1 MTDLTPVQEFI
12 LSNQARSIYR
22 HLKRTG
28 RKGIS
33 AAEAMMDYGITSATL
48 SRRICDLEEAGIKV
62 ERLKKR
68 HPISDR
74 RYTRYVLARD

>member
-1 MTDLTPVQEFI
+1 MTYLTPVQEFV

-28 RKGIS
+28 KKGIS

-48 SRRICDLEEAGIKV
+48 SRRICDLEEVGIRV
-62 ERLKKR
+62 ERLRKR
-68 HPISDR
+68 HPITAR

>member
-1 MTDLTPVQEFI
+1 MSDLTPVQEFI

-33 AAEAMMDYGITSATL
+33 AAEAMMD
-48 SRRICDLEEAGIKV
+48 
-62 ERLKKR
+62 
-68 HPISDR
+68 
-74 RYTRYVLARD
+74 

>member
-1 MTDLTPVQEFI
+1 MMNLTPVQEFT

-28 RKGIS
+28 AKGIS

-48 SRRICDLEEAGIKV
+48 SRRICDLEEVGIGV
-62 ERLKKR
+62 TRLKKR
-68 HPISDR
+68 HPITDR